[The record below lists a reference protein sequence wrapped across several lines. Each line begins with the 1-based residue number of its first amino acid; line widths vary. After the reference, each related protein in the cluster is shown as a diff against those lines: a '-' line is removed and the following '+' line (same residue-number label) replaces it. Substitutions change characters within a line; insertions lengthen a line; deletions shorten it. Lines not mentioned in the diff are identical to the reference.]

1 MMTALKLKK
10 HETFYIR
17 DGWFE
22 KALNTI
28 KENEQRNIFFKNDG
42 VKYLGIGANMV
53 KGLKYWLKA
62 AGMINEKD
70 NSLTEEAEI
79 VLDKDK
85 YLGEDFT
92 WFFIHYKLV
101 SNKEECPVFNAVF
114 NSGITAFGKA
124 DMLEYL
130 TDYLKQ
136 IDAKVN
142 PKSIDADLG
151 VLISSYVHEGINENP
166 EDNYRCPLSVLK
178 LIKKDKNN
186 YRMEKP
192 KYTALSYLIVYYAL
206 SQLFGDADS
215 FVIEES
221 MDLEDSPVKIFNLD
235 KYTYLQYLDDMR
247 KAGLVRINKTA
258 GLNTVYF
265 EEPRLTVKD
274 IFDRGLGGEGR

>member
-1 MMTALKLKK
+1 MTALKLKK

-28 KENEQRNIFFKNDG
+28 KENEPNNIFYKNDG
-42 VKYLGIGANMV
+42 VKFLGIGANMV

-79 VLDKDK
+79 ILDKDK

-92 WFFIHYKLV
+92 WLFIHYNLV
-101 SNKEECPVFNAVF
+101 SNKGECPVFNEVF
-114 NSGITAFGKA
+114 NSGLTVFTKA
-124 DMLEYL
+124 DMLEFL
-130 TDYLKQ
+130 TDRLKQ
-136 IDAKVN
+136 IDPKVN
-142 PKSIDADLG
+142 PKSIDSDLG
-151 VLISSYVHEGINENP
+151 VLINSYVHEGVNDNP

-178 LIKKDKNN
+178 LIRKDKNS

-192 KYTALSYLIVYYAL
+192 KYAALSYLIIYYAL
-206 SQLFGDADS
+206 LKVYGDAES

-221 MDLEDSPVKIFNLD
+221 MDLENSPAKIFNLD
-235 KYTYLQYLDDMR
+235 KYTYLQYLDDIR

-265 EEPRLTVKD
+265 EEPRLTIKE
-274 IFDRGLGGEGR
+274 IFDRELGGERR